1 MDADSGTDSS
11 TESESLLESQP
22 RSKKRS
28 IKRKRKKE
36 TRSPLVPHA
45 KRTVTPAETPVKS
58 SGDQHV
64 GTAPKSGRKKS
75 LRRPE
80 GQPTIRG
87 FFLDQKPVRK
97 LSSEDGVEHCYKNSK
112 RGNETPS
119 KYETV
124 SMGDSEMFLCHPE
137 INVNETSEAVDS
149 PTSKGDSDDFFSGK
163 ATSVPSDKG
172 DSDIEILEVVKGIDD
187 TNKADKEVNA
197 DIKAD
202 DHRQDDEVDAG
213 SNKDKNEQDDEVDAG
228 SKGKA
233 LKRTCER
240 CGGISDKK
248 IKTEPESYDAD
259 STTLIGAKTET
270 ATEAAAMSDVS
281 GAAYAS
287 DASDCD
293 VSTSS
298 PPGIYTVLTFSV
310 RLHFSSCPSLM
321 CIKIITITA
330 RNNVFT
336 HVCDSVREGGC
347 LCPSMHQ
354 WSHDQGGLCSEGGS
368 LSGRPPIR

>member
-28 IKRKRKKE
+28 TKKKRKKE
-36 TRSPLVPHA
+36 TKSPLVPHA
-45 KRTVTPAETPVKS
+45 KRTMTPAETPVKS
-58 SGDQHV
+58 SGDQHI

-75 LRRPE
+75 LKRPE

-87 FFLDQKPVRK
+87 FFLDQKPVRR
-97 LSSEDGVEHCYKNSK
+97 LSSEDGIEHCYKNSK
-112 RGNETPS
+112 KGNETPS

-137 INVNETSEAVDS
+137 INVNEISEAVDS
-149 PTSKGDSDDFFSGK
+149 TTSKRDADGFISGK
-163 ATSVPSDKG
+163 ATTSVPSDKG
-172 DSDIEILEVVKGIDD
+172 DSDIEVLEIVKGKDD
-187 TNKADKEVNA
+187 TNKADEEVDADSKE
-197 DIKAD
+197 D
-202 DHRQDDEVDAG
+202 DNKQDDEVDVG
-213 SNKDKNEQDDEVDAG
+213 SKKDENKQDDEVDAG

-240 CGGISDKK
+240 CGGIYKKK
-248 IKTEPESYDAD
+248 IKTELESYDAD

-270 ATEAAAMSDVS
+270 ATEAAAISDVS
-281 GAAYAS
+281 DAAYMS

-298 PPGIYTVLTFSV
+298 PPGISTVFTFSV
-310 RLHFSSCPSLM
+310 PLHFSSCQSLM
-321 CIKIITITA
+321 CIKSIFICNQRWWIF
-330 RNNVFT
+330 RSFK
-336 HVCDSVREGGC
+336 
-347 LCPSMHQ
+347 
-354 WSHDQGGLCSEGGS
+354 
-368 LSGRPPIR
+368 